1 MSTAARTIFIVGAR
15 YVPPWTRDARRRSC
29 KVLSD
34 SEIGCQQRSQ
44 REQGSI
50 SNAEGW
56 LPLHSNTLQPLL
68 FSPETRRRVFVV
80 NPFPCGPGSSQ
91 FVTRHTWASY
101 VVRALSPSHQR
112 DKVQDSGGEG
122 AVKGLGRSEM
132 KFEVEVKL
140 GAGGMGNPGREDGSW
155 GCLFF
160 CSCTGLSVLCGLFCS
175 CS

>member
-1 MSTAARTIFIVGAR
+1 VTRKSGASNVVKGNRVRFRT
-15 YVPPWTRDARRRSC
+15 PRD
-29 KVLSD
+29 
-34 SEIGCQQRSQ
+34 
-44 REQGSI
+44 GSPCTQI
-50 SNAEGW
+50 LFNPSF
-56 LPLHSNTLQPLL
+56 